1 MLKPYTRELS
11 YTEAIC
17 EALDQAMHQD
27 PSVLVIGEGVPDP
40 KAIFN
45 STKGLQQ
52 THGNNRVFDMPLS
65 ENGMTGICIG
75 AALTGMRPVLVHQ
88 RLDFALLSMDQLV
101 NNAAKWSYMF
111 NGQASVPLVV
121 RMIVGR
127 GWGQGPQHSQ
137 SLQAMFAQVPGLKVV
152 MPTTPYDAKG
162 MLIAAI
168 EDPNPVLFIEH
179 RWLHNIKEQVPEMM
193 YRVPLDQAQC
203 RLAGKHV
210 TVAAFSYA
218 NFEALLAAKTL
229 LSEFG
234 IEIELLDMRS
244 VRPLDVNS
252 VIKSVH
258 KTGHLVVTDT
268 AQKTGSIAGE
278 LITEVVQATFGQ
290 LKKAPSRVCLPD
302 YPAPSA
308 PSMTE
313 HYYPTAMNLLEAVL
327 SQLDIEPT
335 LKQQQSIQ
343 QCLLR
348 PGRHDVPHLNFVGP
362 F

>member
-1 MLKPYTRELS
+1 MLKVYTRELS

-17 EALDQAMHQD
+17 EALDQSMHQD
-27 PSVLVIGEGVPDP
+27 PNVLIIGEGVPDP

-45 STKGLQQ
+45 STKGLQEK
-52 THGNNRVFDMPLS
+52 HGKHRVFDMPLS

-111 NGQASVPLVV
+111 NGLANVPLVV

-179 RWLHNIKEQVPEMM
+179 RWLHNIKDQVPEMM

-203 RLAGKHV
+203 RLTGQHV
-210 TVAAFSYA
+210 TVGAFSYA
-218 NFEALLAAKTL
+218 NFDALLAAKTL
-229 LSEFG
+229 LSEFN
-234 IEIELLDMRS
+234 IEIELLDMCS

-252 VIKSVH
+252 VIQSVR

-268 AQKTGSIAGE
+268 AQKTGSISGE

-313 HYYPTAMNLLEAVL
+313 HYYPNALDLVEAVL
-327 SQLDIEPT
+327 AQLDVQPSPT
-335 LKQQQSIQ
+335 QKLSMQQSLMQ
-343 QCLLR
+343 Q
-348 PGRHDVPHLNFVGP
+348 GRHDVPHLNFVGP